1 MKSTHASLGRPA
13 LLAAG
18 GMLAVAALVA
28 MAPMAAAGATGA
40 TPANL
45 VVHTLGAPT
54 DGASTTVAPAGGS
67 LVAASP
73 QIGAVVATSTDI
85 GVATN
90 LGTTKGVGATASPG
104 PLASALILHRHGHRR
119 DPRPRLRPLPAT
131 PPPPRPRGR
140 LPWCQRGRDGRL
152 RGPARQCG
160 DRGPR
165 TGLGLFG
172 VLSIIRLR
180 SDELA
185 QHEVAYYFSALALG
199 LLGGVS
205 VSPLWLGAMLMAA
218 VLLALWVGDNPRLL
232 LAQPPPADGA
242 RPRLRPGAGDDRP
255 PRGAAR
261 RHRAGRDRAE
271 GRPRQRLHLGRGAL
285 PASPRARI
293 PCSTTSAVPPT
304 AHTAP
309 RPSVGDGHR
318 RRGRAERPR
327 ARWGRLMT
335 TLATRPWS
343 TCRPWTPCPRSAWTS
358 SSSAARC
365 RPGSTASTSS
375 TRPLAA
381 ALVAART
388 GRHARPRHR
397 RGTDLRLHL
406 GLPRHRRPLGYHLA
420 AHRRRRRFK
429 VRSRSYDDSGLAFLE
444 VKTRDG
450 ARTVKTRLEGRHAQR

>member
-104 PLASALILHRHGHRR
+104 PLASALIPIGMDIVAILVLVFGLYLPRHHRR
-119 DPRPRLRPLPAT
+119 DLVVAFLGVNVGVMAVSAALLDSAAT
-131 PPPPRPRGR
+131 AG
-140 LPWCQRGRDGRL
+140 LGL
-152 RGPARQCG
+152 
-160 DRGPR
+160 
-165 TGLGLFG
+165 GLGLFG

-180 SDELA
+180 SDELV

-232 LAQPPPADGA
+232 
-242 RPRLRPGAGDDRP
+242 PRS
-255 PRGAAR
+255 R
-261 RHRAGRDRAE
+261 RQLMVLDRAFDQE
-271 GRPRQRLHLGRGAL
+271 TAMIAHLEERLGATVQGVNVQKVDHVNDSTWVEVRFRL
-285 PASPRARI
+285 PKGTDPL
-293 PCSTTSAVPPT
+293 STTSAVPPT

-309 RPSVGDGHR
+309 RP
-318 RRGRAERPR
+318 
-327 ARWGRLMT
+327 
-335 TLATRPWS
+335 WS
-343 TCRPWTPCPRSAWTS
+343 ETDTV
-358 SSSAARC
+358 
-365 RPGSTASTSS
+365 
-375 TRPLAA
+375 AA
-381 ALVAART
+381 AGLNDHV
-388 GRHARPRHR
+388 
-397 RGTDLRLHL
+397 RG
-406 GLPRHRRPLGYHLA
+406 G
-420 AHRRRRRFK
+420 
-429 VRSRSYDDSGLAFLE
+429 V
-444 VKTRDG
+444 V
-450 ARTVKTRLEGRHAQR
+450 